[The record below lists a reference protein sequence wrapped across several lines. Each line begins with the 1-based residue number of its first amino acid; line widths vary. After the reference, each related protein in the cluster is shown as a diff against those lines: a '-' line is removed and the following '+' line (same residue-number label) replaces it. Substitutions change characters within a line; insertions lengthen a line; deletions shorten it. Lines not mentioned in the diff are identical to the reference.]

1 MGKLKIAENGQ
12 VYNVTH
18 RKDLEELFPDNEF
31 LTDQV

>member
-12 VYNVTH
+12 VYAATH